1 MRFWLLLLPL
11 LVAACGGGT
20 PRGPVLGAAALQ
32 EPVTCVPY
40 ARARSGIDLRGDAW
54 GWWDAAAGNYERG
67 HAPRR
72 GSVLVLTRSGRMRDG
87 HLAVVSRIVSP
98 REIRVDH
105 ANWASG
111 SLKGRIMRDQPVM
124 DVSPRNDWSLVKV
137 WYPPVG
143 DYGVTSYPAAGF
155 VHGSSVMAAR

>member
-1 MRFWLLLLPL
+1 MRPWAVLLPL
-11 LVAACGGGT
+11 LLAACGSGT

-54 GWWDAAAGNYERG
+54 GWWDAAAGFYERG
-67 HAPRR
+67 HSPRR

-87 HLAVVSRIVSP
+87 HLAVVSRVVSA
-98 REIRVDH
+98 REVRVDH

-124 DVSPRNDWSLVKV
+124 DVSPGNDWSLVKV

-155 VHGSSVMAAR
+155 VHGSSVVAAR